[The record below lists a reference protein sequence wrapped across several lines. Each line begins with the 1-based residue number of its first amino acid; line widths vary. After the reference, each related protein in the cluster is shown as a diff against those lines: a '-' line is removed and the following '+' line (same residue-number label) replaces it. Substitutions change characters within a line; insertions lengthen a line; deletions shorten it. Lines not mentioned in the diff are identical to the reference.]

1 MHARD
6 TDEKQTRTSR
16 QQTHILSLNP
26 EEIAQ
31 TYLHTRAAKD
41 TQLEAPLV
49 ISCTINELD
58 QLAPHTRF
66 KTTTGQLLGPLDV
79 LERLST
85 KHTWIAAHDVTSG
98 KVEQLV
104 RVDRFASP
112 AQKIASMLRDS
123 TCAWPGC
130 GQPAALTQVH
140 HIKAWSHGGTT
151 DTGNLCLL
159 CHHHHAINDDSRQN
173 DWFIDIDPDG
183 RIFARHPDGRFTT
196 DDTPIAQASNAAQLY
211 AHWATEH
218 PDEPLISWERNSGDV
233 SALDTDHR
241 TTSSDPQARKVA

>member
-66 KTTTGQLLGPLDV
+66 KTNTGQLLDPLDV

-85 KHTWIAAHDVTSG
+85 KHTWIAAHDVTNG

-183 RIFARHPDGRFTT
+183 RIFAHHPDGRFTT
-196 DDTPIAQASNAAQLY
+196 DDTPIAQASSAAQLY

-218 PDEPLISWERNSGDV
+218 PDEPLISWERNS
-233 SALDTDHR
+233 
-241 TTSSDPQARKVA
+241 SDPQARKVA